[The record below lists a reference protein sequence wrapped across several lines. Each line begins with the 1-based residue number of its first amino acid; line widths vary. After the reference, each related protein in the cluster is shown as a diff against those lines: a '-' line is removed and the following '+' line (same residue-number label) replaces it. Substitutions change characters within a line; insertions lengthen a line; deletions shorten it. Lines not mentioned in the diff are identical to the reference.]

1 MRKLSSFT
9 RKRLLYVLVGSGL
22 IWQWPYAAAAEEA
35 NDPQVDVRE
44 TAVSQIEFTLEGM
57 EVTAD
62 KETPVKGHVAKYN
75 NVGTKTNAAL
85 INIPQSVSVVTR
97 EQMDARGATNLTQA
111 LEYNAGVT
119 SNQQGTDYRWN
130 SSLVRGFNVDRRVDG
145 LQLVTNQFAL
155 WDFEQYGL
163 EQVAVLRGP
172 ASTLYGSNAPGGMFN
187 LVSKRPKADQVNEI
201 QIQGGNDDYRSVA
214 LDIGGKIDGHD
225 NLTFRL
231 TGLTREQDLPVD
243 YSSFKRKF
251 IAPSLAW
258 NIDPDTTI
266 TFQTHY
272 LKDEMKGSDEGNS
285 LYRPNSDFYGRSG
298 RLFLGQPGYTGYQ
311 REQYYY
317 GYLLD
322 HRLDDTWSFHQN
334 FRYGKTNTVYN
345 MNWATLQSDKHT
357 VTFDPLIY
365 DDTATSYQLDT
376 YGEAKWK
383 NGTISHQAIVGIDY
397 RHGKLTNRYGAGG
410 SIPAVDLDD
419 LHYGTSWLAPETA
432 VTYKGKVKQTGIY
445 LQDQIDFGEKWSAT
459 LNGRKDW
466 YKQNGVNPQN
476 GAITEIDQDAFTG
489 RAGLVYHATKE
500 LSPYISYAKSFEPQS
515 GRDRSSQPFVPTT
528 GQQYEV
534 GIQYEPV
541 NMDARFTVALFDLRQ
556 QNVLTA
562 DPIDTNFSI
571 QTGEI
576 ASKGLEL
583 EANMVAFKDLRLT
596 ASYTILDNKITK
608 STDAAAIGRRTAGV
622 SKHTAALW
630 LDTAKDKQ
638 IQSGWNAGIGV
649 RYIGSRYNTDNS
661 LKLNGVWL
669 ADASIRYN
677 TTDWQYQ
684 LNVRNLFDK
693 FYEAS
698 AFDNTR
704 TFQGEQRTLILT
716 ATRYW

>member
-1 MRKLSSFT
+1 MEKTTSHA
-9 RKRLLYVLVGSGL
+9 KKKLLYALLGSSL
-22 IWQWPYAAAAEEA
+22 LWQWPNASSAEESVEPQSTVA
-35 NDPQVDVRE
+35 NIASPQ
-44 TAVSQIEFTLEGM
+44 SEFTLEGV

-62 KETPVKGHVAKYN
+62 KDTYGKGYVTKRN
-75 NVGTKTNAAL
+75 NVGTKTDAAL
-85 INIPQSVSVVTR
+85 VNTPQSISIVTR
-97 EQMDARGATNLTQA
+97 EQLDARGATNLTQA
-111 LEYNAGVT
+111 LEYSAGVT

-130 SSLVRGFNVDRRVDG
+130 ASLVRGFDVDRRVDG
-145 LQLVTNQFAL
+145 LQLTTSNFAL

-187 LVSKRPKADQVNEI
+187 LVSKRPTADQLQEI
-201 QIQGGNDDYRSVA
+201 QIQGGTDNYRSIA
-214 LDIGGKIDGHD
+214 LDLGGKIDGQDH
-225 NLTFRL
+225 LTFRL
-231 TGLTREQDLPVD
+231 TGLTRDQDLPVD

-258 NIDPDTTI
+258 KIDQDTNI
-266 TFQTHY
+266 TFQAHY
-272 LKDEMKGSDEGNS
+272 LKDELEGSADSIS
-285 LYRPNSDFYGRSG
+285 LYRPNNDFYGRSG
-298 RLFLGQPGYTGYQ
+298 RLLLGQPGYTGYQ

-322 HRLDDTWSFHQN
+322 HQVDDTWSLHQN

-345 MNWATLQSDKHT
+345 QNWATLQGDGHT
-357 VTFDPLIY
+357 VTFDPLAY

-383 NGTISHQAIVGIDY
+383 NGAVSHQALIGIDY
-397 RHGKLTNRYGAGG
+397 RHGNLTNRYGKGG

-419 LHYGTSWLAPETA
+419 LHYGTSWVAPETA
-432 VTYKGKVKQTGIY
+432 VVYRGKVKQTGIY
-445 LQDQIDFGEKWSAT
+445 VQDQIDFGEKWTAT

-500 LSPYISYAKSFEPQS
+500 LSPYISYSKSFEPQS
-515 GRDRSSQPFVPTT
+515 GRDRNNRQFVPTT
-528 GQQYEV
+528 GQQYEL
-534 GIQYEPV
+534 GIQYEPE
-541 NMDARFTVALFDLRQ
+541 NMNARFTAALFDLRQ
-556 QNVLTA
+556 QNALTT
-562 DPIDTNFSI
+562 DPVNTNFSI
-571 QTGEI
+571 QTGEV

-583 EANMVAFKDLRLT
+583 EANMAAFKDLSLT
-596 ASYTILDNKITK
+596 ASYTILNHKITQD
-608 STDAAAIGRRTAGV
+608 TDETAIGRRTAGV

-638 IQSGWNAGIGV
+638 TQHGWDAGVGV
-649 RYIGSRYNTDNS
+649 RYIGSRYNTDNTI
-661 LKLNGVWL
+661 KLSGIWL

-677 TTDWQYQ
+677 AKDWQYK

-698 AFDNTR
+698 AYGNTM
-704 TFQGEQRTLILT
+704 TFQGEERTIILT
-716 ATRYW
+716 ATRRW

>member
-1 MRKLSSFT
+1 MKKQSSYA
-9 RKRLLYVLVGSGL
+9 RKRLLYALLGSSL
-22 IWQWPYAAAAEEA
+22 LCQWPHTSSAEEA
-35 NDPQVDVRE
+35 FAPQAAANN
-44 TAVSQIEFTLEGM
+44 TAALQSEFTLAGV

-62 KETPVKGHVAKYN
+62 KEATGKGYVTKYN
-75 NVGTKTNAAL
+75 SVGTKTDAAL
-85 INIPQSVSVVTR
+85 LNTPQSVSVVTR

-111 LEYNAGVT
+111 LEYSAGVT

-130 SSLVRGFNVDRRVDG
+130 SSLVRGFSVDRRVDG
-145 LQLVTNQFAL
+145 LQLITSNFAL

-187 LVSKRPKADQVNEI
+187 LVSKRPTANQLQEL
-201 QIQGGNDDYRSVA
+201 QIQGGTDSYRSAA
-214 LDIGGKIDGHD
+214 LDLGGKIDGHD
-225 NLTFRL
+225 ELTFRL
-231 TGLTREQDLPVD
+231 TGLTHDQDLPVD

-258 NIDPDTTI
+258 NIDRDTTI
-266 TFQTHY
+266 TFQAHY
-272 LKDEMKGSDEGNS
+272 LKDEMKGSDESIS

-322 HRLDDTWSFHQN
+322 HRMDDTWSIHQN
-334 FRYGKTNTVYN
+334 FRYGKTSTLYN
-345 MNWATLQSDKHT
+345 MNWATLQGDGHS

-365 DDTATSYQLDT
+365 DDTATSYQVDT
-376 YGEAKWK
+376 YGEAKWQ
-383 NGTISHQAIVGIDY
+383 NGTVSHQALIGIDY
-397 RHGKLTNRYGAGG
+397 RHGNLTNRYGAGG
-410 SIPAVDLDD
+410 SIPAIDLDD
-419 LHYGTSWLAPETA
+419 LHYGTSWVAPETA
-432 VTYKGKVKQTGIY
+432 VVYKGKVKQTGIY
-445 LQDQIDFGEKWSAT
+445 IQDQIDFGKKWSAT

-466 YKQNGVNPQN
+466 YKQNGVNPQD
-476 GAITEIDQDAFTG
+476 GTITAIDQDAFTG
-489 RAGLVYHATKE
+489 RAGLVYHASKE
-500 LSPYISYAKSFEPQS
+500 LSPYISYSKSFEPQS
-515 GRDRSSQPFVPTT
+515 GRDRNNRQFVPTT
-528 GQQYEV
+528 GQQYEL

-541 NMDARFTVALFDLRQ
+541 NMNARFTAALFDLRQ
-556 QNVLTA
+556 QNVLTPDPA
-562 DPIDTNFSI
+562 DTDFSI
-571 QTGEI
+571 QTGEV

-583 EANMVAFKDLRLT
+583 EANMAAFKDLSLT
-596 ASYTILDNKITK
+596 ASYTLLTNKITK
-608 STDAAAIGRRTAGV
+608 DTNEAAIGQRTAGV

-638 IQSGWNAGIGV
+638 TQRGWDAGIGV
-649 RYIGSRYNTDNS
+649 RYIGSRYNTDNT
-661 LKLNGVWL
+661 LKLGGVWL

-677 TTDWQYQ
+677 AIDWQYK

-698 AFDNTR
+698 AFDNTK
-704 TFQGEQRTLILT
+704 TFQGEGRTVILT